1 MHRECRKLKSH
12 YSKKVDANQPLIVKR
27 LRALGVSV
35 ETDKDDI
42 LCGWQGKTYW
52 FEIKNTDCLS
62 KKTGKI
68 KESEIKPSQKK
79 LRAEWRGQYAICSS
93 LEEILE
99 IIGITARGL

>member
-1 MHRECRKLKSH
+1 M
-12 YSKKVDANQPLIVKR
+12 
-27 LRALGVSV
+27 
-35 ETDKDDI
+35 DDI
-42 LCGWQGKTYW
+42 LVGHAGKNFWIELKTP
-52 FEIKNTDCLS
+52 DCVS

-99 IIGITARGL
+99 IIGISVRGL